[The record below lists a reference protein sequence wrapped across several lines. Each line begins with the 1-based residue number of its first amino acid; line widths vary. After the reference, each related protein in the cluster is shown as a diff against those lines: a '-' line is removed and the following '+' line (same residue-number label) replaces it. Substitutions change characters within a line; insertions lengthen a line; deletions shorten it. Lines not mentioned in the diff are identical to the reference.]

1 MFNYEAKGT
10 VDVFLR
16 DPQFLEHDM
25 SDSQRTYFYLNGG
38 SLEITKTVPLNEE
51 WLKITETVPLNLGWI
66 WGWREDPRIRIPGSL
81 DEERIQG
88 SKRSKVTFRD
98 SNIV

>member
-10 VDVFLR
+10 VDVFLI
-16 DPQFLEHDM
+16 DLQFLEHDM

-51 WLKITETVPLNLGWI
+51 
-66 WGWREDPRIRIPGSL
+66 
-81 DEERIQG
+81 
-88 SKRSKVTFRD
+88 
-98 SNIV
+98 